1 MNIRCSATM
10 KQFFLSLIATTISI
24 ILTFGTSAV
33 IENRQKEKAKREMVL
48 MIIYDFDK
56 TIEQVQHADSLLQ
69 QASKA
74 QQEVALRPECFN
86 SQRPCFISAMSII
99 TDNRFVETTEKIF
112 SSNIE
117 TFNTLGNVNFVHEV
131 SAFYNSR
138 RFYQENV
145 LDEFEKEVVGT
156 GIVESLESLFK
167 VDFPTHYITSK
178 QCLVELQKIRNR
190 CMQMMKVDEEEL
202 KEFSRQRVVEE
213 EVSEE
218 DERMREQAIQ
228 EYIEAERI
236 IGQAREKYEKN
247 E

>member
-1 MNIRCSATM
+1 MNIRSSATM

-24 ILTFGTSAV
+24 ILTFGTSAI

-74 QQEVALRPECFN
+74 QQEVALHPECFN
-86 SQRPCFISAMSII
+86 SQRSCFISAISILN
-99 TDNRFVETTEKIF
+99 DNRFAETTEKIF

-131 SAFYNSR
+131 SAFYNAR
-138 RFYQENV
+138 RYYQENV
-145 LDEFEKEVVGT
+145 MGEFEKEVVGT

-167 VDFPTHYITSK
+167 VDFPIHYITNK
-178 QCLVELQKIRNR
+178 ECLVEMQKIRNR

-202 KEFSRQRVVEE
+202 KEFGRQRVVEE
-213 EVSEE
+213 VGEE
-218 DERMREQAIQ
+218 DERIHEQAIQ
-228 EYIEAERI
+228 EYFEAEKI
-236 IGQAREKYEKN
+236 IGQAREKYEKS

>member
-33 IENRQKEKAKREMVL
+33 IENRQKEKSKREMVL

-56 TIEQVQHADSLLQ
+56 TIEQVQHDDSLLQ

-74 QQEVALRPECFN
+74 QQEVALHPECFN
-86 SQRPCFISAMSII
+86 GQRPCFISAMSII
-99 TDNRFVETTEKIF
+99 TDNRFAETTEKIF

-138 RFYQENV
+138 RYYQENV

-167 VDFPTHYITSK
+167 VDFPTQYITSK
-178 QCLVELQKIRNR
+178 QYLAELQKIRNR

-202 KEFSRQRVVEE
+202 KEFSRQRVVVEKD
-213 EVSEE
+213 SEE
-218 DERMREQAIQ
+218 DERIRKQAIQ

>member
-24 ILTFGTSAV
+24 ILTFGTSAI

-48 MIIYDFDK
+48 MIVYDFDK

-74 QQEVALRPECFN
+74 QQEVALHPECFN
-86 SQRPCFISAMSII
+86 SQRPCFISAISII
-99 TDNRFVETTEKIF
+99 TDNRFAETTEKIF

-138 RFYQENV
+138 RYYQENV

-167 VDFPTHYITSK
+167 VDFPTHYITCK
-178 QCLVELQKIRNR
+178 QYLVELQKIRNR
-190 CMQMMKVDEEEL
+190 CMKMMKVDEEEL
-202 KEFSRQRVVEE
+202 KEFSRQRVVKERD
-213 EVSEE
+213 SEE

-228 EYIEAERI
+228 EYIAAERI

>member
-1 MNIRCSATM
+1 MNIRSSATM

-24 ILTFGTSAV
+24 ILTFGTSAI

-74 QQEVALRPECFN
+74 QQEVAFHPECFD
-86 SQRPCFISAMSII
+86 SQRPYFLSAISII
-99 TDNRFVETTEKIF
+99 TDNRFAETTEKIF

-131 SAFYNSR
+131 STFYNSR
-138 RFYQENV
+138 RYYQENV

-167 VDFPTHYITSK
+167 VDFPIHYITNK
-178 QCLVELQKIRNR
+178 ECLVEMQKIRNR

-213 EVSEE
+213 ASEE
-218 DERMREQAIQ
+218 DERMHEQAIQ

>member
-33 IENRQKEKAKREMVL
+33 IENRQKEKSKREMVL

-74 QQEVALRPECFN
+74 QQEVALHPECFN
-86 SQRPCFISAMSII
+86 SQRPCFISAISII
-99 TDNRFVETTEKIF
+99 TDNRFAETTEKIF

-138 RFYQENV
+138 RYYQENV

-167 VDFPTHYITSK
+167 VDFPTHYIASK
-178 QCLVELQKIRNR
+178 QYLVELQKIRNR
-190 CMQMMKVDEEEL
+190 CMKMMKVDEEEL
-202 KEFSRQRVVEE
+202 KEFSRQRVVVEKD
-213 EVSEE
+213 SEE
-218 DERMREQAIQ
+218 DERIRKQAIQ